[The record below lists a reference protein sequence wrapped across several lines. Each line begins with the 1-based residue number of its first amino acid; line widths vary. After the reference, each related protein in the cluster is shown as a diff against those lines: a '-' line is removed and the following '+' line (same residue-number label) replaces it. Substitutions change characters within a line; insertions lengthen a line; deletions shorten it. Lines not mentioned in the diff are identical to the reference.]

1 MAELKEFTLMQLKEL
16 LESGDGGMASSYISE
31 NLGIARNAQARIVKA
46 QFSGEPVL
54 MPEMRIL
61 ILKRGWA
68 NPVINLTQQHFRAG
82 TLAFLG
88 EQGIVQLG
96 DVGDDVEAIGLSMS
110 SELFSLAIGNDIPK
124 AFDGHLRDF
133 NFVLEPDELDFLD
146 SIHRLI
152 YESVHERRVSSRVTL
167 RLISAFLWAVD
178 HMWSLRERESQRS
191 QSREQRLFSEFVRL
205 VGEYAPREH
214 NIGFYAERLF
224 LSPRYMS
231 MLVKKVSGRAA
242 KEWIDDA
249 IVTKTKIEL
258 RHTEKQINLIAHE
271 MGFPNTAFFCK
282 YFKRLTGQTP
292 LAYRSRKE

>member
-31 NLGIARNAQARIVKA
+31 NLGIARNAQVRIVKA

-61 ILKRGWA
+61 ILKRGWT

-152 YESVHERRVSSRVTL
+152 YESMHERRVSSQVTL
-167 RLISAFLWAVD
+167 RLISVFLWAVD

-191 QSREQRLFSEFVRL
+191 QSREQRLFSEFIRL

-258 RHTEKQINLIAHE
+258 RHTEKQVNLIAHE